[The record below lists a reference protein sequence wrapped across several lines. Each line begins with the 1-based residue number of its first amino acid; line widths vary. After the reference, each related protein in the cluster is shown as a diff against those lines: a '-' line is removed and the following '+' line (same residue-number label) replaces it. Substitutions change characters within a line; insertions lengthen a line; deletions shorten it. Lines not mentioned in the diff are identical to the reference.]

1 MSQDGQCG
9 DPWLEAPGSV
19 IACTFPMPPGVVF
32 DWHTH
37 DDHQLAWAASGVLT
51 VRTEAA
57 DWVLPPTRAL
67 WIPAGLKHETLAA
80 GTVTMRSLYLRPERS
95 PVSWPQPVPVLVTP
109 LLAELINYLD
119 SDWPESGWP
128 DSGWPDSG
136 SPDTVSRDTGSRDTG
151 SRVIGSRDAAQRARA
166 EALLGD
172 LLHPVPMTTIAVRMP
187 GDERAAQVAAG
198 LLADPADGRTLGE
211 WGRQVGASGR
221 TLARAFLDGTGITFG
236 QWRRLARLQAALPQ
250 LATGQAVGTVA
261 RHVGYQTPSAFVA
274 AFRKE
279 TGLTP
284 AAYFQAQAAKQ
295 RG

>member
-1 MSQDGQCG
+1 MSQDGQSD
-9 DPWLEAPGSV
+9 DPWLDTPGSV

-51 VRTEAA
+51 VRTGAT

-80 GTVTMRSLYLRPERS
+80 GAATMRSLYMRPDRS
-95 PVSWPQPVPVLVTP
+95 PVSWPGPVPVTMTP
-109 LLAELINYLD
+109 LLAELAAYLD
-119 SDWPESGWP
+119 SDSLGAGQHE
-128 DSGWPDSG
+128 
-136 SPDTVSRDTGSRDTG
+136 
-151 SRVIGSRDAAQRARA
+151 RA
-166 EALLGD
+166 EVLVGD
-172 LLHPVPMTTIAVRMP
+172 LLQPAPTATIEFRMP

-198 LLADPADGRTLGE
+198 LLAEPSDGRTLEE

-221 TLARAFLDGTGITFG
+221 TLAREFLDGTGVTFG
-236 QWRRLARLQAALPQ
+236 EWRRLARLQAALPQ
-250 LATGQAVGTVA
+250 LAAGTAVGTVA

-279 TGLTP
+279 TGITP
-284 AAYFQAQAAKQ
+284 AAYF
-295 RG
+295 RLTGRRR